1 MRKFWDRKNDGDERR
16 VGGRRRSFSGAHK
29 GRGLNVPPSPHLT
42 PTLKNSGSAYGAC
55 AVSLFCF
62 FVRGNERTF
71 HFTLLRAEVCCI
83 SLRVHDLVSLQL
95 SLQVF
100 RVSLFCFFRC
110 FFFIFSSTSL
120 SLSFCLLSRHS
131 RQVGSWRG
139 ACPGTCTHTKRM
151 RHRPRKRL
159 SDGCR
164 GLEKA
169 S

>member
-71 HFTLLRAEVCCI
+71 HFTLLGAEVCCI

-95 SLQVF
+95 PLQVF

-110 FFFIFSSTSL
+110 FFLFSHL
-120 SLSFCLLSRHS
+120 RVYHFLFAFCRVTHD
-131 RQVGSWRG
+131 RWDRG
-139 ACPGTCTHTKRM
+139 GGRALAHAHTQK
-151 RHRPRKRL
+151 
-159 SDGCR
+159 G
-164 GLEKA
+164 
-169 S
+169 